1 MLSISG
7 HLPLTAFQP
16 MAVEPSPIRGLDAD
30 FPFFVHKNKHLEV
43 SALHFEYLGFNH
55 IFIYLI
61 FFTFVTFTHDYISY
75 LRCSLNSFRIS
86 QQLKEIHYI
95 LSEYSGLKI
104 FNLFD
109 YQAILYIYLS
119 NQIDYRVQLQFL
131 PVLNL
136 SGLVFRP
143 QLQV

>member
-1 MLSISG
+1 MLSISE

-16 MAVEPSPIRGLDAD
+16 MAVEPSPIRSLDAD
-30 FPFFVHKNKHLEV
+30 CPFFVHKNKHLEV

-61 FFTFVTFTHDYISY
+61 FSTFVTFTHSYISY

-119 NQIDYRVQLQFL
+119 NQIDYPIQHLYRLLLNHGWPRVRHSRLI
-131 PVLNL
+131 
-136 SGLVFRP
+136 
-143 QLQV
+143 

>member
-30 FPFFVHKNKHLEV
+30 CPFFVHKNKHLEV

-61 FFTFVTFTHDYISY
+61 FSTFVTFTHSYISY

-104 FNLFD
+104 FNLSD

-119 NQIDYRVQLQFL
+119 NLRGFQVRLRFRL
-131 PVLNL
+131 VLDL
-136 SGLVFRP
+136 LKPAFRP
-143 QLQV
+143 RPRV

>member
-7 HLPLTAFQP
+7 HLSLTAFQP
-16 MAVEPSPIRGLDAD
+16 MAVEPFPIRDLDAD
-30 FPFFVHKNKHLEV
+30 CPFFVHKNKHLEV

-61 FFTFVTFTHDYISY
+61 FSTFVTFTHSYISY

-119 NQIDYRVQLQFL
+119 NQIDYPIQRLCRLQLGHGWL
-131 PVLNL
+131 P
-136 SGLVFRP
+136 FRP
-143 QLQV
+143 RPRV

>member
-1 MLSISG
+1 MLSISE

-30 FPFFVHKNKHLEV
+30 CPFFVHKNKHLEV

-61 FFTFVTFTHDYISY
+61 FSTFVTFTHSYISY

-119 NQIDYRVQLQFL
+119 NQIDYRVRLQFL
-131 PVLNL
+131 PGLNL
-136 SGLVFRP
+136 SGPAFR
-143 QLQV
+143 LQQPI

>member
-30 FPFFVHKNKHLEV
+30 CPFFVHKNEHLEV

-61 FFTFVTFTHDYISY
+61 FSTFATFTRGYISY

-109 YQAILYIYLS
+109 YQVTLYIYLS
-119 NQIDYRVQLQFL
+119 NPTDYLIQH
-131 PVLNL
+131 
-136 SGLVFRP
+136 
-143 QLQV
+143 